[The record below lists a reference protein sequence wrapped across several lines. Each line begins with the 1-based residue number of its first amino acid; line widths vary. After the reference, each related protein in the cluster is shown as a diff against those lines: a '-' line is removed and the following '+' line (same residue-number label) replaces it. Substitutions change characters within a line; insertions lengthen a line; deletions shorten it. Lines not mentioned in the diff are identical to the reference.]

1 MGHTPVGAK
10 YVLDVE
16 RTSGYGSISEAGA
29 TAGCGD
35 PWGHLWERGSGCISE
50 IHPGRREPQAP
61 QDGVPTQH
69 GRPGGAG
76 AAGAG
81 LLLVGRVQPLLRRV
95 VPAAAGTLLRQEL
108 HAPGALPLG
117 QRASALHAHRRAQ
130 VQLRAARVQGRARAQ
145 PAHRRAPPARLP
157 GLHHRQAEPAAGPP
171 RGDRVPADPLAPGL
185 PARVRLLLPPGP
197 PAGQRLPARAH
208 HQQDLQAVCGPRRRA
223 PPALLLQGPRPR
235 RPGRPARA
243 RGALPHRPRGQGGVS
258 GEAAG
263 GGGQPRRSL
272 AGHSFIHPPTPP
284 FAPFIRSSA
293 RVISQVKLVFVEDQ
307 AVVETVFF
315 LTSRTRALLRR
326 FPRIL
331 LVDRLPGLQ
340 GALDLLAVL
349 CVDGAGRARQAACCV
364 ARPGTP
370 SLLRFALASLLQSA
384 PDVKGRVRCL
394 TAGPEVAAQ
403 LPAVR
408 QLLPGARVQIC
419 RAQGLETLFSKAQE
433 LGGAGREDPGLW
445 PRLCRLAGASSPAA
459 YAEALAELRAHGPAA
474 FVDYFERN
482 WAPRRDMWV
491 RFRAFEAARDL
502 DACALVRGHRRR
514 LLRRLSPSRS
524 VAQCLRDLVAMQ
536 WADAAGEAAPEGPD
550 GGGPWPEGEPGRGAH
565 VEKERMKGL
574 ESGDWAGTPREGSI
588 WRGAQLEKEWARGV
602 EARDRGGAQLES
614 DSGRGL
620 QVQDWR
626 GPQSEN
632 EHWRGPEI
640 RDWRGT
646 PLEAEKDWGPE
657 GYVGRGAWLEDGG
670 PRALEGY
677 TWRMAQLEGD
687 SIRVLETTE
696 RRGAP
701 FDPERAKSLEGSTW
715 RGGQLHDERAHGLKT
730 RDWKGPQLEAEKG
743 RGLEVRTWR
752 GHHVEK
758 PRELVP
764 ENGDQ
769 RGPQWGDERQRG
781 PEVGEER
788 EVRLGVK
795 RRRDLEDVVLVHL
808 GDTRVTGLE
817 NGEGAR
823 SVGPKGRGEQG
834 MGCGG
839 AGGRCLGLGNG
850 VPCGPAVGTVCEGDP
865 EWAGTRRVCLAAGE
879 SPQEGGQ
886 EEGPRE
892 PKRPCCPSAEEEV
905 DWEPLAKFRAAC
917 GPELAEL
924 VAEELAFARQ
934 HGTRGFHWTGAGF
947 ALKDGTSDFFLDR
960 ALTRCSCSIH
970 AARRLPCRHLFAARL
985 LTGAALFHMDLLRDC
1000 WGRAPEP

>member
-1 MGHTPVGAK
+1 MESPPSTAGQEEQELRERAFFSWAEFSRFFDAWCQQRLALFFVKSSMHLARCRWASAPPLYTLIDVLKYSYVRLVCKDVRAPSRPTVGPPQPGCPAFIIVKLSPLRDRLVVTECQLTHSHPACPLEFAYYFRPGHLLANACLPVRTTNKISKQFVAPADVHRLLSYCKGRDHG
-10 YVLDVE
+10 VLD
-16 RTSGYGSISEAGA
+16 
-29 TAGCGD
+29 
-35 PWGHLWERGSGCISE
+35 
-50 IHPGRREPQAP
+50 
-61 QDGVPTQH
+61 
-69 GRPGGAG
+69 
-76 AAGAG
+76 
-81 LLLVGRVQPLLRRV
+81 
-95 VPAAAGTLLRQEL
+95 
-108 HAPGALPLG
+108 
-117 QRASALHAHRRAQ
+117 ALH
-130 VQLRAARVQGRARAQ
+130 VLE
-145 PAHRRAPPARLP
+145 
-157 GLHHRQAEPAAGPP
+157 GLFRT
-171 RGDRVPADPLAPGL
+171 DP
-185 PARVRLLLPPGP
+185 
-197 PAGQRLPARAH
+197 
-208 HQQDLQAVCGPRRRA
+208 
-223 PPALLLQGPRPR
+223 
-235 RPGRPARA
+235 
-243 RGALPHRPRGQGGVS
+243 
-258 GEAAG
+258 EAK
-263 GGGQPRRSL
+263 
-272 AGHSFIHPPTPP
+272 
-284 FAPFIRSSA
+284 
-293 RVISQVKLVFVEDQ
+293 VKLVFVEDQ

-588 WRGAQLEKEWARGV
+588 WRGAQLEKERARGV

-614 DSGRGL
+614 DSGRGW

-626 GPQSEN
+626 GSQSEN

-715 RGGQLHDERAHGLKT
+715 RGAQLHDERAHGLKA

-769 RGPQWGDERQRG
+769 RGPPWGDERQRG